1 MSDCLLPYELGPARL
16 FCPWGF
22 SRQEYWSE
30 LHSLLQGISPTRD
43 LTQISCIAGRLCL
56 SHHGSPAFL
65 LKTFLAPPG
74 TSPWWNWHRLCLHSF
89 LWAAGDRLC
98 TISAKDRWQ
107 KDGRHKQH
115 GRRLRVWLQKVLC
128 VTVKLPLWL
137 LGRLVMREMTPRSW
151 HLAKASLKGKLNVYL
166 FYPVTLKHKIKKKN
180 LIKIAVNMPVVI
192 ILLGSVSHKLPGRE
206 LSGWAHH

>member
-1 MSDCLLPYELGPARL
+1 MGILQARILEWVAFPPPGDLPHQ
-16 FCPWGF
+16 GF
-22 SRQEYWSE
+22 NPDFPHCRQIIY
-30 LHSLLQGISPTRD
+30 R
-43 LTQISCIAGRLCL
+43 L
-56 SHHGSPAFL
+56 SHQGSPAFL

-137 LGRLVMREMTPRSW
+137 LGRLVMREMTPCSW

-166 FYPVTLKHKIKKKN
+166 FYPVTLKHKIKKKT
-180 LIKIAVNMPVVI
+180 LIKIPVNIPVVI
-192 ILLGSVSHKLPGRE
+192 ILFESVSRKLPGRE
-206 LSGWAHH
+206 LSGRAHHEPVNKRVWHQPPGTK